1 MASQTEK
8 LVDRVVDSFLK
19 SVSSGEYVVGK
30 KLPTQDILQKV
41 YGVSRT
47 TMREALKK
55 LETMGIVSIRQGD
68 GTYLNSPD
76 MQADMNRLYPLLKLN
91 ETDLDELMEARKI
104 LETKTAE
111 MAAARATEEDI
122 RMLQEVLAD
131 MERCRNQI
139 DLYTENDSQFHLCI
153 ATAAHNSI
161 LYRFV
166 KLIYEMMNAQQ
177 DEIARIPHLPNIPF
191 AYHADIME
199 SIKEHNSKQAAELMY
214 EHIDNAHQRL
224 KRLKLEDQQ

>member
-19 SVSSGEYVVGK
+19 SVSSGEYMVGK

-91 ETDLDELMEARKI
+91 ETDLDELMEARKV

-111 MAAARATEEDI
+111 MAAVRATEEDI
-122 RMLQEVLAD
+122 RMLQAVLED

-161 LYRFV
+161 LNRFV
-166 KLIYEMMNAQQ
+166 KMIYEMMNAQQ
-177 DEIARIPHLPNIPF
+177 EEIARMPHLPNISF
-191 AYHADIME
+191 AYHVDIME
-199 SIKEHNSKQAAELMY
+199 SIKGHNAKQAAELMY

-224 KRLKLEDQQ
+224 KRLKLEDLQ